1 MSCGTPVIA
10 FNRGSVPEVI
20 EDGLTGFIVEDE
32 AAAIAAVGCLC
43 RLERATV
50 RARFEQR
57 FTARRM
63 AEDYLTMYHRLA
75 AGDRSVVR
83 RRLQLVGSAR

>member
-1 MSCGTPVIA
+1 MIDAVI
-10 FNRGSVPEVI
+10 RPML
-20 EDGLTGFIVEDE
+20 DGVEGD
-32 AAAIAAVGCLC
+32 AAAIAAVGCLD
-43 RLERATV
+43 RLDRATV

-63 AEDYLTMYHRLA
+63 AEDYLTTYSRLA
-75 AGDRSVVR
+75 AADRSVVR